1 MSNYYFQ
8 KMNNNL
14 KKLIT
19 LLLVSIFVT
28 SCVSVS
34 NISPDGVII
43 SEITTYQT
51 SLSKSDVAKFFC
63 NNLTEY
69 FNTYSYYRILS
80 EIYYDK
86 DKQNYDST
94 SKITKNTYL
103 DGTIYHVVYLGSG
116 GWYSISFSN
125 NEFPE
130 SDRISTFRG
139 GTVLGNALRDKV
151 YDTFSAWMYR
161 VEIALKA
168 NGNEILYMGDLTTA
182 VEIERWRNSFLR

>member
-1 MSNYYFQ
+1 
-8 KMNNNL
+8 MNNNL

-125 NEFPE
+125 NKFPE